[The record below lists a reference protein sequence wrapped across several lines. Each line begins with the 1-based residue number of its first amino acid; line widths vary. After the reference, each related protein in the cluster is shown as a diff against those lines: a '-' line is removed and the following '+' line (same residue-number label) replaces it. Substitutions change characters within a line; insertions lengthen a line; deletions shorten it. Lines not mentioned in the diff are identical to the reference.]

1 VNNIKSTLSLLLPA
15 LLFSITAAAQKLPN
29 LQKEGLKAPSGIKI
43 NGKAN
48 EWGAFQAYN
57 RAIQA
62 SYTLANDNDKL
73 YLVVQSNRKEI
84 INKIVNGGVTLT
96 VNKTKKV
103 INSGIGITY
112 PVFNMQDRPMINL
125 NTLFDVATGTT
136 DGDRKMDSLVK
147 MDNSML
153 NDKAKFIRLNNVDD
167 ADTLI
172 SVYNKEGVK
181 AYTAFDNNKTYTLE
195 MAINLKLLGL
205 SAKDQTKFNYDIR
218 FNAIQIDYVPG
229 VEITRNPDG
238 VITLM
243 NVTNSKVANSFI
255 SALNTTDCWGEYTLV
270 K

>member
-1 VNNIKSTLSLLLPA
+1 VNRIKSTLWLLLPVS
-15 LLFSITAAAQKLPN
+15 LFSITAAAQKLPN
-29 LQKEGLKAPSGIKI
+29 LQKGGIHAPNNIKI
-43 NGKAN
+43 NGKAT
-48 EWGAFQAYN
+48 EWGTLQAYN
-57 RAIQA
+57 RAIQS

-73 YLVVQSNRKEI
+73 YLVVRSDRKEI

-103 INSGIGITY
+103 INSGIGVTY
-112 PVFNMQDRPMINL
+112 PVFNMQDRPMVNL
-125 NTLFDVATGTT
+125 NTMFDITTGTT
-136 DGDRKMDSLVK
+136 EGDRKMDSLVK
-147 MDNSML
+147 LDNSML
-153 NDKAKFIRLNNVDD
+153 NDKAKFIRLGNVDD

-195 MAINLKLLGL
+195 MAIDLKLLGL
-205 SAKDQTKFNYDIR
+205 SAKDQTKFNYNIR
-218 FNAIQIDYVPG
+218 LNAIQIDYVPG